1 MTRHGAGALA
11 AGLVLAGGLAA
22 AGEPPRAQAD
32 HIMLGIRDLDEGIR
46 LFEARTGVKAVVGGE
61 HPGRGTRN
69 ALAALGPAL
78 YVEIIAPQAGAKP
91 DSSAQVSGLQ
101 ALAELT
107 PLGWAVAVPDV
118 EAARQALLKAGFE
131 VSPGQPGSRR
141 KPDGSTLS
149 WTTFGVTK
157 PQIPGLPFFI
167 RWGDGT
173 AHPASTS
180 PGGCRLDALTIASP
194 GAPDV
199 LRVLEAVG
207 VSDVPVKAGEKAG
220 LALSAACPKGTVR
233 FATP

>member
-1 MTRHGAGALA
+1 MAPLVF
-11 AGLVLAGGLAA
+11 LVLAAALAQGA
-22 AGEPPRAQAD
+22 AGPKSQPD
-32 HIMLGIRDLDEGIR
+32 HVMLGIRDLDEGIR
-46 LFEARTGVKAVVGGE
+46 QFEARTGVKAVIGGE

-69 ALAALGPAL
+69 ALAALGPGL
-78 YVEIIAPQAGAKP
+78 YVEIIAPQAGVKP
-91 DSSAQVSGLQ
+91 DSTPQVSGLHR
-101 ALAELT
+101 LTELT
-107 PLGWAVAVPDV
+107 PLGWAVTVPDV

-157 PQIPGLPFFI
+157 PQLPGIPFFI

-180 PGGCRLDALTIASP
+180 PAGCRLEALTITSP
-194 GAPDV
+194 SAPDV

-207 VSDVPVKAGEKAG
+207 VADVPVKAWEKAG
-220 LALSAACPKGTVR
+220 LAFSAACPKGTVR
-233 FATP
+233 FAAP